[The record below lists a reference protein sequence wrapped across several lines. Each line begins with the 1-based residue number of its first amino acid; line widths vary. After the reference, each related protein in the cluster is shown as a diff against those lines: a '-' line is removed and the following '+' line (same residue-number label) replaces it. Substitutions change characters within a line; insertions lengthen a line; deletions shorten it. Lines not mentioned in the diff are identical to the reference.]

1 MHIEHRNPTPEYP
14 HGDREE
20 KTLLVLG
27 WLLEFRWS
35 SFELLATRLG
45 LRSKTSYKFFRA
57 LVEEGLIQ
65 IFKSVPANLA
75 RCFLL
80 TWRGALPAPGRRA
93 RYFARPHLPHRRDP
107 RSGSHPRPGRA
118 GRRAPT
124 APAV

>member
-1 MHIEHRNPTPEYP
+1 MHIEDRDPSLPDP
-14 HGDREE
+14 HADREE

-45 LRSKTSYKFFRA
+45 MRSKTSYKFFRA

-65 IFKSVPANLA
+65 IFKSVPANIA

-80 TWRGALPAPGRRA
+80 TRRGATQLQEAGRDISHAHTSPAGVTHDAVYR
-93 RYFARPHLPHRRDP
+93 
-107 RSGSHPRPGRA
+107 PRPSRA

-124 APAV
+124 ASSV